1 MFAKILRDL
10 RKTNRLTQG
19 ELARAL
25 NVSTSTIGMYERGE
39 RMPPPDMLLAI
50 ADYFGTDVNTLL
62 GVKAAE
68 RIESYYR
75 NFQNPDAK
83 SPARS
88 EDEEMLIRLFRTVPE
103 EDRQLVLQMIR
114 AALSS
119 KGLL

>member
-10 RKTNRLTQG
+10 RKRNRLTQG

-62 GVKAAE
+62 GVVSVNQSITYSKGSRPSLGEDDKE
-68 RIESYYR
+68 REQ
-75 NFQNPDAK
+75 F
-83 SPARS
+83 
-88 EDEEMLIRLFRTVPE
+88 EELFTLFSAVPE
-103 EDRQLVLQMIR
+103 ADRPLVLGMIR
-114 AALSS
+114 AALTS